1 MGFNGREEYGGYW
14 VTSWVLDGVPTVAVF
29 DEERGRRAV
38 KSWRGVGDVRVAHEW
53 IDGKGG
59 VVKGEGMDWERM
71 RQVMYEEAR
80 RAIAE
85 QGMTEAEFERQRKE
99 QEKVKVNERAS
110 EAKHLIASGM
120 LGLGRL
126 PESVEEVNAAFRKQ
140 AKVHHPD
147 KGGDVEVMR
156 RLSEARDLLLLWLK

>member
-1 MGFNGREEYGGYW
+1 MGYLGREEYGGYW
-14 VTSWVLDGVPTVAVF
+14 VTSWVDKGVPWVAVF

-38 KSWRGVGDVRVAHEW
+38 KSWRGAVDRGVAFQW
-53 IDGKGG
+53 IDGKAG
-59 VVKGEGMDWERM
+59 VVKGEGMDWERL
-71 RQVMYEEAR
+71 RDVVREEAS
-80 RAIAE
+80 RAA
-85 QGMTEAEFERQRKE
+85 MASAANEAEFERQRKE
-99 QEKVKVNERAS
+99 QEKVKVKVRETGPL
-110 EAKHLIASGM
+110 HLIASGM